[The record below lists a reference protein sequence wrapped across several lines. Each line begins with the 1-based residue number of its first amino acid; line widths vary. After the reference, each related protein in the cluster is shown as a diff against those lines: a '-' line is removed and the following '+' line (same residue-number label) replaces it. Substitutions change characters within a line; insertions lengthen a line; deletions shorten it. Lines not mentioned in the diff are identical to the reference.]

1 MRKIRKIK
9 KFIRFLAGVAVGF
22 GAAELLKREKQR
34 RADLTRPIKL
44 MFKELIQREKQRRAD
59 ARSWSEFSKR
69 IDLNQY

>member
-1 MRKIRKIK
+1 MRKIKNIK

-22 GAAELLKREKQR
+22 GAAELIKRK
-34 RADLTRPIKL
+34 
-44 MFKELIQREKQRRAD
+44 KQRRAD

>member
-1 MRKIRKIK
+1 VRKIK
-9 KFIRFLAGVAVGF
+9 RIKKLIRFLAGVAVGF

-34 RADLTRPIKL
+34 RAD
-44 MFKELIQREKQRRAD
+44 